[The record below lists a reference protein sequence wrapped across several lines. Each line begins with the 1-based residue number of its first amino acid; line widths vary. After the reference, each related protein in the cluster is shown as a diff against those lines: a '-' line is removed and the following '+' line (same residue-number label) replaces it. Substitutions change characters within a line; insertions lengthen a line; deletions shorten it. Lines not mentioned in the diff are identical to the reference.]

1 MIKRLS
7 TVAALALGAS
17 FVLTPSAAHAD
28 AAGHCWTDVESGASA
43 CFTTFAEVID
53 DLSGGALVHSGG
65 PETFS
70 QEDAE
75 ALDVVAA
82 SVPAAIVYEDAAY
95 GGSSN
100 TYVVAGACG
109 TDTTVDYQINI
120 SGTAWDDRISSFK
133 SFNSC
138 ETKLWTGVYAGSS
151 VGFVPNSSNV
161 GATVNDAGSSL
172 QWR

>member
-7 TVAALALGAS
+7 TAAVLAVGAS
-17 FVLTPSAAHAD
+17 FLLAPSSAQAD
-28 AAGHCWTDVESGASA
+28 PANHCWTDVESGASA
-43 CFTTFAEVID
+43 CFSTFAEVVE
-53 DLSGGALVHSGG
+53 DLSGGSFVVRGG
-65 PETFS
+65 PATFS
-70 QEDAE
+70 ESDARSL
-75 ALDVVAA
+75 AAVAS
-82 SVPAAIVYEDAAY
+82 SVPAATVYEDASY

-109 TDTTVDYQINI
+109 TDTTVDYQVNI
-120 SGTAWDDRISSFK
+120 SGTAWDDRITSFK

-151 VGFVPNSSNV
+151 VGFVGNLANV
-161 GATVNDAGSSL
+161 GSTLNDAGSSL